1 MEISE
6 PREWVKTQKFESTA
20 DIKVP
25 ETLMDQVIGQDVAV
39 ELVKKA
45 AKQKR
50 HMMIIGDPGTG
61 KSMLAKAMT
70 EFLPKEDLQDIMVYY
85 NSDDPNM
92 PKIRVVPSGKGREIV
107 RAEKERAAKEEK
119 QRESTSQMIIFGVII
134 AVLAYTAYDY
144 FVNNRISLEVILM
157 GAFFAIMMMFLFRS
171 PMKRTISLIPKLIVS
186 HTANDMPPFVD
197 ATASHSGALL
207 GDIRHDPFQSGG
219 LETPQNQLVEAGAI
233 HRAHRGVL
241 YVDEINTLRL
251 ESQQQLL
258 TAIQEKK
265 FPITGQSE
273 RSFGSMVKT
282 EAVPCDFVL
291 VCAGNLDALNG
302 MHPAL
307 RSRIR
312 GYGYEVYVNSNMD
325 DNEENRAKLI
335 RFVAQEVSKDGRIPP
350 LDKQA
355 VGEIIHEA
363 QRRAGE
369 KGKLSLRLRELG
381 GLIRAAGDIAI
392 GQKSKLATSDHVLA
406 AKGSSKPLEQQVADR
421 YLEHRK
427 EYLTFKT
434 TGSAIGAVNGLAVMG
449 GQSGMSEYSGI
460 VMPIVAEVTPAASS
474 AEGKVI
480 ATGKLG
486 VIAREAVQNVSALL
500 KKYIGKDI
508 TNHDVHIQFIGT
520 YEGVEGDSASVSVAS
535 AVISALEGIPLDQG
549 VAMTGSLSIR
559 GEILPIGGVT
569 AKIEAAALSG
579 IKKVL
584 IPESNMRNV
593 LVENHL
599 AEKIKIVPVKNLRD
613 IMENIAV
620 GPKKDALIKKL
631 AAIVPE

>member
-1 MEISE
+1 MEVAE

-85 NSDDPNM
+85 NGDDPNM
-92 PKIRVVPSGKGREIV
+92 PKIRVVPAGKGREIV

-119 QRESTSQMIIFGVII
+119 QKESTSQMIIFGVII
-134 AVLAYTAYDY
+134 AVLAYTTWKWFTTGSIDL
-144 FVNNRISLEVILM
+144 NIILM

-186 HTANDMPPFVD
+186 HTANEMPPFID

-233 HRAHRGVL
+233 HRSHRGVL
-241 YVDEINTLRL
+241 YIDEINTLHL

-282 EAVPCDFVL
+282 EQVPCDFVL

-325 DNEENRAKLI
+325 DTEENRAKLI
-335 RFVAQEVSKDGRIPP
+335 RFVAQEVAKDGRIPP

-381 GLIRAAGDIAI
+381 GLVRAAGDIAI
-392 GQKSKLATSDHVLA
+392 GQKSKLTTSDHVLA

-449 GQSGMSEYSGI
+449 GQGGMSEYSGI

-535 AVISALEGIPLDQG
+535 AVISALEGIPLDQS

-599 AEKIKIVPVKNLRD
+599 AEKIEIVPVKNLRD

>member
-1 MEISE
+1 MELLE
-6 PREWVKTQKFESTA
+6 PREWVKTQKFETTA
-20 DIKVP
+20 DLKVP
-25 ETLMDQVIGQDVAV
+25 ESLMDQVIGQDETV

-50 HMMIIGDPGTG
+50 HLMVIGDPGTG

-92 PKIRVVPSGKGREIV
+92 PRIRVIPAGKGREIV
-107 RAEKERAAKEEK
+107 RSEKERVAKEEK
-119 QRESTSQMIIFGVII
+119 QKEFVIQMVVFGIIL
-134 AVLAYTAYDY
+134 AVLAYTIYNWSIGKGID
-144 FVNNRISLEVILM
+144 ITILLM
-157 GAFFAIMMMFLFRS
+157 GLFFAFMMMFLFRS
-171 PMKRTISLIPKLIVS
+171 PMKRTISLIPKLLVS
-186 HTANDMPPFVD
+186 HNPNDLPPFVD

-241 YVDEINTLRL
+241 YVDEINTLHL

-282 EAVPCDFVL
+282 EQVPCDFVL
-291 VCAGNLDALNG
+291 VSAGNLDALRG

-312 GYGYEVYVNSNMD
+312 GYGYEIYVKSVMD
-325 DNEENRAKLI
+325 DTEENRIKLV
-335 RFVAQEVSKDGRIPP
+335 RFVAQEVTKDGHIPH
-350 LDKQA
+350 LDRDA

-369 KGKLSLRLRELG
+369 KEKLTLRLRELG

-392 GQKSKLATSDHVLA
+392 AHKSKTVTAEHVMI
-406 AKGSSKPLEQQVADR
+406 AKGTAKGLEQQVADR
-421 YLEHRK
+421 YLEQRK

-434 TGSAIGAVNGLAVMG
+434 SGSAIGAVNGLAVMG

-460 VMPIVAEVTPAASS
+460 VMPIVAEVTPAAST

-486 VIAREAVQNVSALL
+486 IIAKEAVQNVSALI
-500 KKYIGKDI
+500 KKYSGKDI
-508 TNHDVHIQFIGT
+508 TSHDVHIQFIGT
-520 YEGVEGDSASVSVAS
+520 YEGVEGDSASISVAS
-535 AVISALEGIPLDQG
+535 AVISALEGIPLDQS

-559 GEILPIGGVT
+559 GEILPVGGVT

-579 IKKVL
+579 LKKVL
-584 IPESNMRNV
+584 IPAANMRNV
-593 LVENHL
+593 LVENNL
-599 AEKIKIVPVKNLRD
+599 AEKIEIVPVKNLRD
-613 IMENIAV
+613 VLSNAAI
-620 GPKKDALIKKL
+620 GTKKDALLKKL
-631 AAIVPE
+631 AAVVPE